1 MHGIYQCSRNGFVC
15 DSNIFYREKNAPSTT
30 PLALQD
36 LIEKVMLLK
45 KAVEK
50 ERKVYSSPRSSNVS
64 RKLGEYSSLLAFQ
77 GCIDTALDYVRQDP
91 TDQVTIQPKF

>member
-1 MHGIYQCSRNGFVC
+1 MHGIYLYAISDCVYGSHIYC
-15 DSNIFYREKNAPSTT
+15 REKNAPSTT

-50 ERKVYSSPRSSNVS
+50 ERKIYYHRETLMLVGNLENIVVCW
-64 RKLGEYSSLLAFQ
+64 LLK
-77 GCIDTALDYVRQDP
+77 DVL
-91 TDQVTIQPKF
+91 IQP

>member
-1 MHGIYQCSRNGFVC
+1 MC
-15 DSNIFYREKNAPSTT
+15 DSDVFYREKNAPSTT

-50 ERKVYSSPRSSNVS
+50 ERKIYSTPGSSNVS
-64 RKLGEYSSLLAFQ
+64 RKLGDYSSLLASQ
-77 GCIDTALDYVRQDP
+77 GCIDTALGYLRQD
-91 TDQVTIQPKF
+91 TADQVDTPIHSYVCLGNSFIG

>member
-1 MHGIYQCSRNGFVC
+1 MHGIYLYAISNCVY
-15 DSNIFYREKNAPSTT
+15 DSDIYCREKNAPSTT

-50 ERKVYSSPRSSNVS
+50 ERKIYSSSGNSNFS
-64 RKLGEYSSLLAFQ
+64 KKLGENSSLLASQ
-77 GCIDTALDYVRQDP
+77 GCVDTALGYLRQDA
-91 TDQVTIQPKF
+91 TDQVASHL

>member
-1 MHGIYQCSRNGFVC
+1 MHGIYLYAISDCVYGSHIYC
-15 DSNIFYREKNAPSTT
+15 REKNAPSTT

-50 ERKVYSSPRSSNVS
+50 DTHHRETLMLVGNLENIAVCW
-64 RKLGEYSSLLAFQ
+64 LLK
-77 GCIDTALDYVRQDP
+77 DVL
-91 TDQVTIQPKF
+91 IQP

>member
-1 MHGIYQCSRNGFVC
+1 MHGTYLYAVHDCVY
-15 DSNIFYREKNAPSTT
+15 DSNILCREKNAPSTT

-50 ERKVYSSPRSSNVS
+50 ERKIYSSLGSSNVS
-64 RKLGEYSSLLAFQ
+64 RKLGEYSSLLASQ
-77 GCIDTALDYVRQDP
+77 GCIDTALGYLRQDT
-91 TDQVTIQPKF
+91 TDQVANHQA

>member
-1 MHGIYQCSRNGFVC
+1 MHGIYLYAISDCVY
-15 DSNIFYREKNAPSTT
+15 DSDIYCREKNAPSTT

-50 ERKVYSSPRSSNVS
+50 ERKIYSSPGNSNVS
-64 RKLGEYSSLLAFQ
+64 KKLGEYSSLLASQ
-77 GCIDTALDYVRQDP
+77 GCVDTALGYLRQDA
-91 TDQVTIQPKF
+91 TDQVASHL

>member
-1 MHGIYQCSRNGFVC
+1 MHGIHLYAKHGSVC
-15 DSNIFYREKNAPSTT
+15 NSDLFYREKNAPSTT

-50 ERKVYSSPRSSNVS
+50 ERKIYSSPGSSNVS
-64 RKLGEYSSLLAFQ
+64 RKLGEYSSLLASQ
-77 GCIDTALDYVRQDP
+77 GCIDTALGYLRQDIS
-91 TDQVTIQPKF
+91 DQVARHP

>member
-1 MHGIYQCSRNGFVC
+1 MHGTYLYAVHDYVC
-15 DSNIFYREKNAPSTT
+15 YNYVFCREKNAPSTT

-50 ERKVYSSPRSSNVS
+50 ERKIYSSLGSSNVS
-64 RKLGEYSSLLAFQ
+64 RKLGEYSSLLASQ
-77 GCIDTALDYVRQDP
+77 GCIDTALGYLRQDT
-91 TDQVTIQPKF
+91 TDQVASHQT

>member
-1 MHGIYQCSRNGFVC
+1 MVCARNGCAC
-15 DSNIFYREKNAPSTT
+15 DSNIFCREKNAPSAT

-50 ERKVYSSPRSSNVS
+50 ERKIYSSPGSSNVS
-64 RKLGEYSSLLAFQ
+64 RKLGEYSSLLASQ
-77 GCIDTALDYVRQDP
+77 GCIDTALGYLRQDP
-91 TDQVTIQPKF
+91 TDQVTIQP

>member
-1 MHGIYQCSRNGFVC
+1 MHGINLYAKHGRICEIDLLC
-15 DSNIFYREKNAPSTT
+15 REKNAPSTT

-50 ERKVYSSPRSSNVS
+50 ERKIYSTPGSSSVS
-64 RKLGEYSSLLAFQ
+64 RKLGE
-77 GCIDTALDYVRQDP
+77 
-91 TDQVTIQPKF
+91 